1 MIQGVGQG
9 GFAQTLIEAA
19 QQSMQQRSAGA
30 AQLGDLASS
39 LGGVAG
45 AFDKALAGDFGR
57 ISDTNRASELG
68 RISGPRGG
76 GGSFPIEDALTSGV
90 RETDQVVKSADS
102 LPFELLTGKVSDFH
116 EVAGQLK
123 QAELAFKFSMEVRNK
138 LIDAYRE
145 TMRLSV

>member
-1 MIQGVGQG
+1 MIQGVGQSG
-9 GFAQTLIEAA
+9 LAKAA
-19 QQSMQQRSAGA
+19 MDAALQSLQQRSGGS

-45 AFDKALAGDFGR
+45 AFDKALAGDLAR
-57 ISDTNRASELG
+57 VADSSRASELG
-68 RISGPRGG
+68 RTSGPRGG
-76 GGSFPIEDALTSGV
+76 GGSFPIEDALSSGV
-90 RETDQVVKSADS
+90 RETDQVVKSADA
-102 LPFELLTGKVSDFH
+102 LPFELLTGKVNDFH
-116 EVAGQLK
+116 EVAGRLK

>member
-9 GFAQTLIEAA
+9 GLAQAAIEAA
-19 QQSMQQRSAGA
+19 LQSMQQRSGGA
-30 AQLGDLASS
+30 AQVGDLASS
-39 LGGVAG
+39 LGSVTG
-45 AFDKALAGDFGR
+45 AFDKALAGIGDKGF
-57 ISDTNRASELG
+57 TSELG
-68 RISGPRGG
+68 RVGGPRGG
-76 GGSFPIEDALTSGV
+76 GGSFPIEEALSSGV

-102 LPFELLTGKVSDFH
+102 LPFELLTGKVGDFH
-116 EVAGQLK
+116 EVAGRLK

>member
-1 MIQGVGQG
+1 MIQGVGQSG
-9 GFAQTLIEAA
+9 LAKAA
-19 QQSMQQRSAGA
+19 MDAALQSLQQRSGGS
-30 AQLGDLASS
+30 AQLGDLSSS

-45 AFDKALAGDFGR
+45 AFDKALAGDIGR

-68 RISGPRGG
+68 RIGGPRGA
-76 GGSFPIEDALTSGV
+76 GGSFPIEDALASGV

>member
-9 GFAQTLIEAA
+9 GFTQTLLEAA
-19 QQSMQQRSAGA
+19 QQSLQQRSAGP

-39 LGGVAG
+39 LGGVGG
-45 AFDKALAGDFGR
+45 AFDKALAGIGDKGF
-57 ISDTNRASELG
+57 TPELG
-68 RISGPRGG
+68 RVSGPRGG

-90 RETDQVVKSADS
+90 RETDQVVKSADA

>member
-9 GFAQTLIEAA
+9 GLAKEAFDAAMRTL
-19 QQSMQQRSAGA
+19 QQRPAGS
-30 AQLGDLASS
+30 AQLGDLSSS

-45 AFDKALAGDFGR
+45 AFDKALAGVGTSGF
-57 ISDTNRASELG
+57 TSELG
-68 RISGPRGG
+68 RASGPRG
-76 GGSFPIEDALTSGV
+76 GGSFPIEDALASGV

-102 LPFELLTGKVSDFH
+102 LPFELLTGKVGDFH
-116 EVAGQLK
+116 EVAGRVK
-123 QAELAFKFSMEVRNK
+123 EASLAFKFSMEVRNK

>member
-9 GFAQTLIEAA
+9 GLAKAAFDAAMQTL
-19 QQSMQQRSAGA
+19 QQRPGGSA
-30 AQLGDLASS
+30 QVGDLASS

-45 AFDKALAGDFGR
+45 AFDKALAGVGNPEF
-57 ISDTNRASELG
+57 ASELG
-68 RISGPRGG
+68 RTSGPRGV
-76 GGSFPIEDALTSGV
+76 GGSFPIEDALSSGV

-102 LPFELLTGKVSDFH
+102 LPFELLTGKVGDFH
-116 EVAGQLK
+116 EVAGRLK

>member
-9 GFAQTLIEAA
+9 GLADAA
-19 QQSMQQRSAGA
+19 IQAAKQALQQRSAGS

-45 AFDKALAGDFGR
+45 AFDKALAGIG
-57 ISDTNRASELG
+57 TPQAPSELG
-68 RISGPRGG
+68 RVNAPRGG
-76 GGSFPIEDALTSGV
+76 GGSFPIEEALSSGV

-102 LPFELLTGKVSDFH
+102 LPFELLTGKVGDFH
-116 EVAGQLK
+116 EVAGRLK